1 MLDILN
7 LDELEA
13 RARERLDPMLFDYIA
28 GGAADE
34 WTLVENRAA
43 WSRIRLLPRM
53 LRGVAD
59 RSMSTTVLGAP
70 ISMPV
75 VVPPMGFQGLC
86 HAEAETAT
94 ARATAAEQTIF
105 CASTVS
111 NRSLETIAQASGG
124 PRWFQLYVYRDR
136 GMSRALVDR
145 AVAAGYSALC
155 LTVDTPLAGHRERDR
170 RNSLRMPAHL
180 ELGNLPASHTAQH
193 HHGSGKGS
201 ALAQYIASMWDPGLT
216 WADVEWLR
224 SISPLPVI

>member
-1 MLDILN
+1 MLDVLN

-59 RSMSTTVLGAP
+59 RSMSTTVLGTP

-94 ARATAAEQTIF
+94 ALGLAKGTVKSRTA
-105 CASTVS
+105 
-111 NRSLETIAQASGG
+111 
-124 PRWFQLYVYRDR
+124 
-136 GMSRALVDR
+136 RALGRLRGVLDEQE
-145 AVAAGYSALC
+145 VEVS
-155 LTVDTPLAGHRERDR
+155 TRD
-170 RNSLRMPAHL
+170 
-180 ELGNLPASHTAQH
+180 
-193 HHGSGKGS
+193 
-201 ALAQYIASMWDPGLT
+201 D
-216 WADVEWLR
+216 
-224 SISPLPVI
+224 